1 MTRTHYLLL
10 ITIAALAMLTGCT
23 TASRDRLSAVGKILL
38 PIAQKVAV
46 DEFNEWLDAQTL

>member
-10 ITIAALAMLTGCT
+10 ITIAALAMFTGCT
-23 TASRDRLSAVGKILL
+23 TASREKLSAVGKLLL

-46 DEFNEWLDAQTL
+46 DEFNLWLAAQ